1 MNSKAF
7 KQLLNQYNAGTLN
20 EKQQVQLE
28 AWLDSLE
35 DKTAF
40 DSFPSD
46 ELDNTRDAMY
56 QRLLHRIDHS
66 KPVFK
71 LRPHVFKVAATIAVL
86 IVTGFVYKLA
96 FAPHRKVYATSIKGR
111 ITKQILSDG
120 TIVWLKGE
128 SRLTYP
134 ARFSGAARA
143 VVLEGEALFEVAKD
157 AHHPFLIYCGSLTT
171 QVLGTSF
178 NIRRIG
184 HEVAISVLTGAVS
197 LNGNKILHEHEN
209 AVYSEVQ
216 ATVTTSRA
224 TTEAVHEFT
233 KGTEYNMAFNDA
245 SMQEVIQRIE
255 KKFEVDIQTGDT
267 AIANSLFTA
276 DLTDQSLH
284 TTMEM
289 ISQALNLDVTI
300 KGKTVLMQPKK

>member
-1 MNSKAF
+1 MNSKEF
-7 KQLLNQYNAGTLN
+7 KHILDQYTTGSLDG
-20 EKQQVQLE
+20 QQQKQLE

-40 DSFPSD
+40 DSLPPD
-46 ELDNTRDAMY
+46 ELDAARDAMY
-56 QRLLHRIDHS
+56 DRLLHRIDNNRR
-66 KPVFK
+66 VFIPG
-71 LRPHVFKVAATIAVL
+71 LRVYKVAAAIAVL
-86 IVTGFVYKLA
+86 IVAGYAVFNLA
-96 FAPHRKVYATSIKGR
+96 ATHRKTVAASMKGG

-134 ARFSGAARA
+134 VKFSSAERT

-157 AHHPFLIYCGSLTT
+157 ARHPFLIHCGSLTT

-178 NIRRIG
+178 NIRRVG

-197 LNGNKILHEHEN
+197 LNGNRILREHEN

-216 ATVTTSRA
+216 ATVTTGHA

-245 SMQEVIQRIE
+245 RMQEVIQRIE
-255 KKFEVDIQTGDT
+255 KKFEVDIQTRDT
-267 AIANSLFTA
+267 AIANNLFTA
-276 DLTDQSLH
+276 DLTDQSLQ

-289 ISQALNLDVTI
+289 ISQVLNLEVTI
-300 KGKTVLMQPKK
+300 KGKTIFMQPK

>member
-1 MNSKAF
+1 MNSKEF
-7 KQLLNQYNAGTLN
+7 KHILDQYTTGSLDG
-20 EKQQVQLE
+20 QQQQQLE

-40 DSFPSD
+40 ERLPAG
-46 ELDNTRDAMY
+46 ELDAARDAMY
-56 QRLLHRIDHS
+56 ERLLHRIDNR
-66 KPVFK
+66 KRVFSLYK
-71 LRPHVFKVAATIAVL
+71 AAAAIALLIIAGYSVFSLT
-86 IVTGFVYKLA
+86 
-96 FAPHRKVYATSIKGR
+96 APRRKMVATSMKGG
-111 ITKQILSDG
+111 ISKQILPDG
-120 TIVWLKGE
+120 SIVWLKGE

-134 ARFSGAARA
+134 AKFRGPERA
-143 VVLEGEALFEVAKD
+143 VVLEGEALFEVARD
-157 AHHPFLIYCGSLTT
+157 ARHPFLIYCGSLTT

-197 LNGNKILHEHEN
+197 LNGDQVLHEHEN

-216 ATVTTSRA
+216 ATVTTGLA
-224 TTEAVHEFT
+224 TTEAVHEIT

-245 SMQEVIQRIE
+245 RMQEVIQRIE
-255 KKFEVDIQTGDT
+255 KKFEIEIQTEDT
-267 AIANSLFTA
+267 AIMNSLFTA

-289 ISQALNLDVTI
+289 ISQALNLEVTI
-300 KGKTVLMQPKK
+300 KGKTVLMQPK

>member
-1 MNSKAF
+1 MNSKEF
-7 KQLLNQYNAGTLN
+7 EHILNQYTSGSLDG
-20 EKQQVQLE
+20 QQQQQLE

-40 DSFPSD
+40 DSLPPD
-46 ELDNTRDAMY
+46 ELDAARDAMY
-56 QRLLHRIDHS
+56 ERLLHRIDHK
-66 KPVFK
+66 KPVFRMYK
-71 LRPHVFKVAATIAVL
+71 MAAAIAVL
-86 IVTGFVYKLA
+86 IVAGYAVYNLA
-96 FAPHRKVYATSIKGR
+96 ATHRKTVATSMQGGIN
-111 ITKQILSDG
+111 KQILSDG

-134 ARFSGAARA
+134 VKFSGAERA
-143 VVLEGEALFEVAKD
+143 VVLEGEALFEVARD
-157 AHHPFLIYCGSLTT
+157 VRHPFLIYCGSLTT

-178 NIRRIG
+178 NIRRVG

-197 LNGNKILHEHEN
+197 LNGNRILREHEN

-216 ATVTTSRA
+216 ATVTTGHA

-245 SMQEVIQRIE
+245 RMQEVIQRIE
-255 KKFEVDIQTGDT
+255 KKFEVDIQTRDT

-289 ISQALNLDVTI
+289 ISQALNLEVTI
-300 KGKTVLMQPKK
+300 KGKTVFMQPK

>member
-1 MNSKAF
+1 MNSKEF
-7 KQLLNQYNAGTLN
+7 KHILDQYTTGSLDG
-20 EKQQVQLE
+20 QQQQQLE

-40 DSFPSD
+40 ERLPAG
-46 ELDNTRDAMY
+46 ELDVARDAMY
-56 QRLLHRIDHS
+56 ERLLHRIDNR
-66 KPVFK
+66 KRVFSLYK
-71 LRPHVFKVAATIAVL
+71 AAAAIALLIIAGYSVFSLT
-86 IVTGFVYKLA
+86 
-96 FAPHRKVYATSIKGR
+96 APRRKMVATSMKGG
-111 ITKQILSDG
+111 ISKQILPDG
-120 TIVWLKGE
+120 SIVWLKGE

-134 ARFSGAARA
+134 AKFRGPERA
-143 VVLEGEALFEVAKD
+143 VVLEGEALFEVARD
-157 AHHPFLIYCGSLTT
+157 ARHPFLIYCGSLTT

-197 LNGNKILHEHEN
+197 INGDQVLHEHEN

-216 ATVTTSRA
+216 ATVTTGLA
-224 TTEAVHEFT
+224 TTEAVHEIT

-245 SMQEVIQRIE
+245 RMQEVIQRIE
-255 KKFEVDIQTGDT
+255 KKFEIEIQTEDT
-267 AIANSLFTA
+267 AIMNSLFTA

-289 ISQALNLDVTI
+289 ISQALNLEVTI
-300 KGKTVLMQPKK
+300 KGKTVLMQPK